1 MPCTLTYVIPSFE
14 GQAGRLA
21 EAVPQSLG
29 IDSSRWLPGEATVT
43 ADGPSGISLSGAGRM
58 ALRIRVRDAARRVY
72 LPVGIAT
79 RPAVDEDDEPAP
91 APTVLPAETIPPRE
105 AGALELSDA
114 QRSTPGSCG
123 FVVLFQA
130 PGGPI
135 GWLDPR
141 IVNEA
146 M

>member
-1 MPCTLTYVIPSFE
+1 MPCTLTYVIPRFD
-14 GQAGRLA
+14 GQVGRLA

-43 ADGPSGISLSGAGRM
+43 ADGRSGISLSAAGRM
-58 ALRIRVRDAARRVY
+58 ALRIRVRDAARRDY

-79 RPAVDEDDEPAP
+79 RPPADDEPAP

-105 AGALELSDA
+105 AGALELSDP
-114 QRSTPGSCG
+114 QRGGAGPCG

-130 PGGPI
+130 PEGPI

-141 IVNEA
+141 IVSEA
-146 M
+146 P